1 MARTRARKGRGIA
14 RAEVYSAID
23 TERDYQ
29 LVRWGIKGEDAKHS
43 VGDFLTYMDDY
54 LVEAK
59 HRASREE
66 GNSGA
71 LEVLRKVVALGVA
84 CMEQH
89 GAPKRQKSP
98 AWQSGRE

>member
-1 MARTRARKGRGIA
+1 MAKRKKLRGIA
-14 RAEVYSAID
+14 RSEVYDAID
-23 TERDYQ
+23 SERDYQ

-54 LVEAK
+54 LNEAK
-59 HRASREE
+59 HRASRED

-89 GAPKRQKSP
+89 GAPKRQQP